1 MNDERKSVCIFYF
14 SEQFWKNMNKARAQT
29 IREALRRV
37 SNTNVFILTTS
48 DVERDEA
55 VECCKRFKLCP
66 ISHVISPASDKT
78 AFYEAFYKVLEKEL
92 QIFLSDFETRTSTRQ
107 IYAIKCKLNFLVGKL
122 QSRNTSIKSPLTK
135 QCLEIIKSSRKNGVI
150 GYRLLGNE
158 LHIYENE
165 HLRTETERRSEIEN
179 CIKNNFKGEVH
190 FRPLNKVLKPQ
201 CTVKCGDYLKN
212 DALGIMGTIG
222 MFGEMKNT
230 LENHSLHTVA
240 LSSPHV
246 ISSGDVA
253 GTSTGERIGEC
264 IWPGSKANIHD
275 VSIVKIDSSLINSL
289 KRTYFNENITVEE
302 RPHGILCYRDVF
314 KYGAT
319 TGKTSGSIEQIND
332 FQLFDRDVMAIS
344 SDDPKNPF
352 STNGDSGA
360 IVLTIIDGKHYGIGV
375 IYGGNLDDRGANSSI
390 TENESIAIFLKK
402 AIDQF
407 TTEKNMTIEFDKI

>member
-1 MNDERKSVCIFYF
+1 M
-14 SEQFWKNMNKARAQT
+14 
-29 IREALRRV
+29 
-37 SNTNVFILTTS
+37 
-48 DVERDEA
+48 
-55 VECCKRFKLCP
+55 
-66 ISHVISPASDKT
+66 
-78 AFYEAFYKVLEKEL
+78 
-92 QIFLSDFETRTSTRQ
+92 
-107 IYAIKCKLNFLVGKL
+107 
-122 QSRNTSIKSPLTK
+122 
-135 QCLEIIKSSRKNGVI
+135 
-150 GYRLLGNE
+150 
-158 LHIYENE
+158 HIYENE

-289 KRTYFNENITVEE
+289 KRKYFNENITVEE

-375 IYGGNLDDRGANSSI
+375 IYGGSLDDRGANSSI

>member
-1 MNDERKSVCIFYF
+1 M
-14 SEQFWKNMNKARAQT
+14 
-29 IREALRRV
+29 
-37 SNTNVFILTTS
+37 
-48 DVERDEA
+48 
-55 VECCKRFKLCP
+55 
-66 ISHVISPASDKT
+66 
-78 AFYEAFYKVLEKEL
+78 
-92 QIFLSDFETRTSTRQ
+92 
-107 IYAIKCKLNFLVGKL
+107 
-122 QSRNTSIKSPLTK
+122 
-135 QCLEIIKSSRKNGVI
+135 
-150 GYRLLGNE
+150 
-158 LHIYENE
+158 HIYENE

-190 FRPLNKVLKPQ
+190 FRPLSNVLKPQ
-201 CTVKCGDYLKN
+201 CTVRCGGYIGN
-212 DALGIMGTIG
+212 YTLGIKGTVG
-222 MFGEMKNT
+222 MFGEIRNT
-230 LENHSLHTVA
+230 LQNDSFHTVA

-253 GTSTGERIGEC
+253 CSSTGEIIGEC

-289 KRTYFNENITVEE
+289 KRTYFNENIIVEE

-360 IVLTIIDGKHYGIGV
+360 IVLTIIDGKYYGIGV
-375 IYGGNLDDRGANSSI
+375 IYGGSLDDRGANSSI

-407 TTEKNMTIEFDKI
+407 TTEKNMNIEFDKI